1 MQEHK
6 DMNTTTI
13 YTQEI
18 IRSEIM
24 SNIDTMDLAELEESR
39 NMIKLRRMLRE
50 TEIDEIILWAKC
62 PAYMDEIHNITD
74 EDIKDNNGRMVK
86 HIIFE
91 FTGMGEPHI
100 TKDLIEWNRILNRL
114 NKSTRRLATI
124 KEEYKNKSDEILAKA
139 RKIKEDE
146 NIDIIKDKYGGNN
159 DKTRKKY
166 VEEELS
172 DLINERQEL
181 DFQVAEDNRRIVYLK
196 ELIRTKRMILQA
208 QCEFKGVEE

>member
-114 NKSTRRLATI
+114 SKSTRRLVEI

-196 ELIRTKRMILQA
+196 ELIRTKRMILQT

>member
-1 MQEHK
+1 
-6 DMNTTTI
+6 
-13 YTQEI
+13 
-18 IRSEIM
+18 M

-100 TKDLIEWNRILNRL
+100 TQDLIEWNRILNRL

-124 KEEYKNKSDEILAKA
+124 KEEYKNKSDEILTEA
-139 RKIKEDE
+139 RKIKENE

-172 DLINERQEL
+172 DLINERREL

-196 ELIRTKRMILQA
+196 ELIRTKRMILQI
-208 QCEFKGVEE
+208 QCEFKELKE

>member
-1 MQEHK
+1 
-6 DMNTTTI
+6 
-13 YTQEI
+13 
-18 IRSEIM
+18 M

-39 NMIKLRRMLRE
+39 NMIKLKRMLRE
-50 TEIDEIILWAKC
+50 PNIDEIILWAKC
-62 PAYMDEIHNITD
+62 PAYTDEIIDVTD
-74 EDIKDNNGRMVK
+74 EDTKDNNGKTIK
-86 HIIFE
+86 HIIFK
-91 FTGMGEPHI
+91 FKGIGEPHI
-100 TKDLIEWNRILNRL
+100 TQDLIEWNRILKRL

>member
-1 MQEHK
+1 
-6 DMNTTTI
+6 
-13 YTQEI
+13 
-18 IRSEIM
+18 M

-39 NMIKLRRMLRE
+39 NMIKLKRMLRE

-100 TKDLIEWNRILNRL
+100 TQDLIEWNRILNRL

-196 ELIRTKRMILQA
+196 ELIRTKRMILQV

>member
-1 MQEHK
+1 
-6 DMNTTTI
+6 
-13 YTQEI
+13 
-18 IRSEIM
+18 M

-39 NMIKLRRMLRE
+39 NMIKLKRMLRE

-100 TKDLIEWNRILNRL
+100 TQDLIEWNRILNRL

-196 ELIRTKRMILQA
+196 ELIRTKRMILQV
-208 QCEFKGVEE
+208 QCEFKGVEEWVN

>member
-1 MQEHK
+1 
-6 DMNTTTI
+6 
-13 YTQEI
+13 
-18 IRSEIM
+18 M

-39 NMIKLRRMLRE
+39 NMIKLKRMLRE
-50 TEIDEIILWAKC
+50 TDIDETILWAKC
-62 PAYMDEIHNITD
+62 PAYTDEIINITD
-74 EDIKDNNGRMVK
+74 EDTKDNNGKTIK

-91 FTGMGEPHI
+91 FKGMGEPHI
-100 TKDLIEWNRILNRL
+100 TQDLIEWNRILKRL

-146 NIDIIKDKYGGNN
+146 DIDIIKDKYGGNN

-172 DLINERQEL
+172 DLINERKEL
-181 DFQVAEDNRRIVYLK
+181 DFQIAEDNRRIVYLK

>member
-1 MQEHK
+1 
-6 DMNTTTI
+6 
-13 YTQEI
+13 
-18 IRSEIM
+18 M

-39 NMIKLRRMLRE
+39 NMIKLKRMLRE
-50 TEIDEIILWAKC
+50 TNIDETILWAKC
-62 PAYMDEIHNITD
+62 PAYTDEITDITD
-74 EDIKDNNGRMVK
+74 EDTKDNN
-86 HIIFE
+86 IIFKFE
-91 FTGMGEPHI
+91 GMGEPHI
-100 TKDLIEWNRILNRL
+100 TQDLIEWNRILKRL

>member
-1 MQEHK
+1 
-6 DMNTTTI
+6 
-13 YTQEI
+13 
-18 IRSEIM
+18 M

-114 NKSTRRLATI
+114 SKSTRRLVEI

>member
-1 MQEHK
+1 
-6 DMNTTTI
+6 
-13 YTQEI
+13 
-18 IRSEIM
+18 M

-39 NMIKLRRMLRE
+39 NMIKLKRMLRE
-50 TEIDEIILWAKC
+50 TDIDEIILWAKC
-62 PAYMDEIHNITD
+62 PAYMDEIIDITD
-74 EDIKDNNGRMVK
+74 EDTKDNNCKTIK
-86 HIIFE
+86 HIIFKFE
-91 FTGMGEPHI
+91 GMGEPHI
-100 TKDLIEWNRILNRL
+100 TQDLIEWNRILKRL

-139 RKIKEDE
+139 RKIKEDK

-196 ELIRTKRMILQA
+196 ELIRTKRMILQV

>member
-1 MQEHK
+1 
-6 DMNTTTI
+6 
-13 YTQEI
+13 
-18 IRSEIM
+18 M

-39 NMIKLRRMLRE
+39 NMIKLKRMLRE

-100 TKDLIEWNRILNRL
+100 TQDLIEWNRILNRL

-172 DLINERQEL
+172 ELINERQEL

-196 ELIRTKRMILQA
+196 ELIRTKRMILQI
-208 QCEFKGVEE
+208 QGEFKELKEWVN